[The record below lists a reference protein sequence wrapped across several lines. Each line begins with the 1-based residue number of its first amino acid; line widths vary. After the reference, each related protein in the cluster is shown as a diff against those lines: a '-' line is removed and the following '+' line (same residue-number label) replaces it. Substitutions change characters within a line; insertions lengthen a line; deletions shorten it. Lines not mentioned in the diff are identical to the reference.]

1 MRKLLLSGTAL
12 FLSMA
17 YANAQGWSETG
28 AHDDFSGT
36 DNIVNGPNSEGLYW
50 FETTS
55 GNTLELTR
63 TGDGTMGITAT
74 SAGGCNLGQPN
85 CYPVFGVNFGTI
97 EGTPVTM
104 DLSENADITIEIQN
118 TGSTFNFITVEL
130 EDING
135 LKASFEPNVSDV
147 LPGTTWADPAQPR
160 KSLNGFTFDEDD
172 NDPYTIQ
179 LDLTNGGTNV
189 GGLTRGASDCDPGPY
204 NCPATDYDIDITKI
218 KTVIFTVN
226 FGADNI
232 FVSEGDGD
240 HTLDTFIP
248 GNTITPYTGGYVISD
263 FKIGNFIVTSNQG
276 GVDNNKLVVYPNP
289 AKDILNVSYE
299 AANGADIS
307 LTDMVGN
314 KVLSTSASAGST
326 KVSLNTSGLQ
336 NGVYILNISTEKG
349 KTARKVSI
357 Q

>member
-1 MRKLLLSGTAL
+1 MKKLLLSGTAL

-17 YANAQGWSETG
+17 FANAQGWSATG
-28 AHDDFSGT
+28 AHDDFSGI

-55 GNTLELTR
+55 GNTLALSR
-63 TGDGTMGITAT
+63 TGDGTLGIEAT
-74 SAGGCNLGQPN
+74 SAGGCNSAQPS

-97 EGTPVTM
+97 AGNAVTM
-104 DLSENADITIEIQN
+104 DLSANADITLEIQN
-118 TGSTFNFITVEL
+118 IGSTYNFITVTL

-135 LKASFEPNVSDV
+135 VKADFEPNVSDV
-147 LPGTTWADPAQPR
+147 LSTATWDDVSQR
-160 KSLNGFTFDEDD
+160 KSLNGFTFDVDD
-172 NDPYTIQ
+172 NDPRTVH

-189 GGLTRGASDCDPGPY
+189 GGLTRGISDCAPGPY
-204 NCPATDYDIDITKI
+204 NCPATSYAIDITKI

-226 FGADNI
+226 FGHDNI

-240 HTLDTFIP
+240 PTVDTFIP
-248 GNTITPYTGGYVISD
+248 QTSITPYTGGYIIED

-276 GVDNNKLVVYPNP
+276 STDNNKLTVFPNP
-289 AKDILNVSYE
+289 AKDVLNVSYE
-299 AANGADIS
+299 AANGADIT

-314 KVLSTSASAGST
+314 KVLSTSASAGAT
-326 KVSLNTSGLQ
+326 QATLNTSGLQ
-336 NGVYILNISTEKG
+336 NGVYILNISTENG
-349 KTARKVSI
+349 KTSRKVSI